1 MDKKMDDIIRRIE
14 RMEAV
19 NEIQNVMARYVN
31 YHCASRQEETCELF
45 CNHTV
50 GTWCC
55 FSGDVFN
62 GYQGVENHFKGFMAE
77 AEQDLTGRLY
87 LHDLVTPLIE
97 VAGDGKTAKAIFG
110 TMGCETGVDE
120 LFKPM
125 SLWSFDRYRID
136 FAKEDG
142 VWKIWHMDFHPT
154 FLTPYDGKGWTDE
167 PYYDIGANMMKKM
180 AAEGNQLERNDDR
193 ANAGPDQ
200 YVSYRLPERYKPFS
214 ITEVSC
220 DIHDQIPMVFGP
232 YETWDEPIGPPG
244 GGPAIM

>member
-1 MDKKMDDIIRRIE
+1 MDAEMKELLRRIE

-31 YHCASRQEETCELF
+31 LHCASRQDETCELF
-45 CNHTV
+45 CHHTE

-62 GYQGVENHFKGFMAE
+62 GYEGVENHFKGFMRE

-87 LHDLVTPLIE
+87 LHDIVSPLIE
-97 VAGDGKTAKAIFG
+97 VSGDGQTAKAIFG
-110 TMGCETGVDE
+110 TMGCETGIDE
-120 LFKPM
+120 DFHPM

-136 FAKEDG
+136 FHKEDG
-142 VWKIWHMDFHPT
+142 KWKIWHMDFHPT
-154 FLTPYDGKGWTDE
+154 FLTPFDGKGWTHE

-180 AAEGNQLERNDDR
+180 ALEGIDFSRQDDG
-193 ANAGPDQ
+193 ANAGPDKF
-200 YVSYRLPERYKPFS
+200 VSYRLPERYKPFS

-220 DIHDQIPMVFGP
+220 DIHDQIPAVFGP
-232 YETWDEPIGPPG
+232 YDTWDEPIGPPG